1 MNDYDKQYQAMHPSQ
16 AQQFHADD
24 SQTPENR
31 KDYNPNQPRIND
43 KCPACGLRILFIGAG
58 GWLTCSNLSC
68 PEPVMS
74 DAITAAV
81 QQSNR
86 ELLER
91 LKAVTETS
99 RDEHV
104 IRDAI
109 DAELAALE
117 RQQAGEEP
125 TDDL

>member
-1 MNDYDKQYQAMHPSQ
+1 MNDADKQYRAMHPGQ

-24 SQTPENR
+24 SQTPESADMADKIKALNESFLR
-31 KDYNPNQPRIND
+31 CPIEGCYEND
-43 KCPACGLRILFIGAG
+43 RVRFVNYSVLGDHIQY
-58 GWLTCSNLSC
+58 SH
-68 PEPVMS
+68 
-74 DAITAAV
+74 ITGAV

-86 ELLER
+86 ELLLR

-125 TDDL
+125 TQ